1 MAKQK
6 TKSINDLYNQFIRI
20 QSLAQEGLAQG
31 RYNSRQYDTR
41 KETASRLE
49 AKYAHNIS
57 QTPSYQN
64 TVKRMDKANAHLT
77 GMSLIEADKPYIEK
91 NDARQYSRSTYM
103 GGVRRASGGKG

>member
-1 MAKQK
+1 MARQR
-6 TKSINDLYNQFIRI
+6 TKSIADIRSQFYRI

-31 RYNSRQYDTR
+31 RYNSRQYETR

-49 AKYAHNIS
+49 AKYARNIS

-64 TVKRMDKANAHLT
+64 TVKRMNRANANLT
-77 GMSLIEADKPYIEK
+77 GLAFIEADKPYVKQNET
-91 NDARQYSRSTYM
+91 RQYSRSTYM